1 MNRTSTVQY
10 GTQYSST
17 AQYSRT
23 DRCKMNSHYLVIRSR
38 DQFQKALRSKSLRQM
53 RRDAPSSG
61 STPSRTATGPAQPY
75 PNALNPFARPH
86 SSQSHKRFSA
96 SRAGAAP
103 IRSSVQSHLPT
114 PTLSPMLSSRGR
126 PSSTLAAPSRGNL
139 RSDALRLA
147 APQPS
152 LTISLAASSGREVG
166 VVAMDYTTVR
176 PAAAT
181 VFIAAIYRLLTP
193 PSLQAE
199 SYA

>member
-1 MNRTSTVQY
+1 
-10 GTQYSST
+10 
-17 AQYSRT
+17 
-23 DRCKMNSHYLVIRSR
+23 MNSHYQIARSI
-38 DQFQKALRSKSLRQM
+38 SKGAPLQSLRQM

-75 PNALNPFARPH
+75 PNALNPFVRPH

-103 IRSSVQSHLPT
+103 IRSSVQSHLLPT

-176 PAAAT
+176 RRSHSVHVT
-181 VFIAAIYRLLTP
+181 QGQDQT
-193 PSLQAE
+193 
-199 SYA
+199 